1 MLHLLHWKSLHF
13 VHNDWM
19 LQDIIAGLCRRNK
32 SNYHFRYWKWEEDL
46 EKMRRGGWGAEEL
59 RRGRSWEVSGV
70 SRRESR
76 TPARRGGRAAIFWE
90 KQEGKSEYFCQEG
103 IPNVRVHYINIFRDN
118 NNLDMWQ
125 AHWPQLMHEVNWI
138 RTRFNEGE
146 ECDSNE
152 SNQWWR
158 VGLAW
163 DQNLGEACDLRK
175 KWWGG
180 GAPKNLRRRKMGLRS
195 KEALE

>member
-1 MLHLLHWKSLHF
+1 
-13 VHNDWM
+13 M

-70 SRRESR
+70 SR

-152 SNQWWR
+152 SNNWGR
-158 VGLAW
+158 VGLAC
-163 DQNLGEACDLRK
+163 DQNLGGDLWPSK
-175 KWWGG
+175 KVM
-180 GAPKNLRRRKMGLRS
+180 RRRSPQKFEEEGLRS
-195 KEALE
+195 QEALD